1 MVTKIVLG
9 DKLIELSMTILGL
22 SSIGNGEI
30 YDNGVLLDWDSFE
43 TIDIEPIPYN
53 EDNIDGVII
62 FDDATIEFHLENEC
76 DALNWADFDEKII
89 IQVIKKLSEKLA

>member
-1 MVTKIVLG
+1 MVTKIMLG

-30 YDNGVLLDWDSFE
+30 YNNGVLLDWDNFE
-43 TIDIEPIPYN
+43 SIEIEPIPYD
-53 EDNIDGVII
+53 EDNIDGVLI
-62 FDDATIEFHLENEC
+62 FGDATIEFHLENEC

>member
-62 FDDATIEFHLENEC
+62 FGDATTEFHLENEC
-76 DALNWADFDEKII
+76 DALNWAEFDEKII